1 MSWLD
6 LLAGFALGVVGG
18 ARTPGFFPAL
28 LGGFLVAAGGGVIR
42 DAAYGMPFFLL
53 EHPSFAL
60 VALLGALVGFAL
72 SKMSPST
79 RLLVLMDL
87 AASLH
92 FAQAGASRALT
103 HGLTAGEAAV
113 AGVITALGGG
123 AVLLFLGLEEGTGRR
138 GPNREDGGSELS
150 P

>member
-1 MSWLD
+1 M
-6 LLAGFALGVVGG
+6 
-18 ARTPGFFPAL
+18 
-28 LGGFLVAAGGGVIR
+28 IR
-42 DAAYGMPFFLL
+42 DTVYGMPFFLL

-60 VALLGALVGFAL
+60 VALLGALAGFAL
-72 SKMSPST
+72 SKMNPST

-87 AASLH
+87 VASLH

-123 AVLLFLGLEEGTGRR
+123 AVLLVLGFGERSR
-138 GPNREDGGSELS
+138 PNRQDGGNEASLLETSLKDR